1 MSEQRLIIDIDGDNP
16 AFARDALSKA
26 IQRINSMLPGGD
38 IVVCAHVEVPGS
50 EPPTAVKPA
59 AYALRLPQG
68 LYDETVREAAKQ
80 GVSVNTLIVAI
91 LAGALKWKAPK

>member
-1 MSEQRLIIDIDGDNP
+1 MTDETN
-16 AFARDALSKA
+16 
-26 IQRINSMLPGGD
+26 
-38 IVVCAHVEVPGS
+38 
-50 EPPTAVKPA
+50 KPA